1 MATIETPNI
10 PSTVQLKS
18 PQSSHRNETTE
29 EIGVQEML
37 RRYQEKYRK
46 QKEDSIGQRRQPSL
60 SPNSHSRRVSG
71 LGVSEV

>member
-1 MATIETPNI
+1 M
-10 PSTVQLKS
+10 SGG
-18 PQSSHRNETTE
+18 SSQRRRDDVDENKAE

-37 RRYQEKYRK
+37 KRYQEKYRK
-46 QKEDSIGQRRQPSL
+46 QKEDSIGQRGQPSF